1 MSQEK
6 TYFQPQKTIFSLKK
20 LLMFL
25 GKLSAHVSYK
35 DVLIKKKSVFGRA
48 AVGFGSKDQTKLLAG
63 VRCVLYLYMC
73 TLPEAMSCRPNLA
86 RHFVNFRREHLLDV
100 QGNRCPT

>member
-35 DVLIKKKSVFGRA
+35 DVLIKKKVYI
-48 AVGFGSKDQTKLLAG
+48 GFNYEDIRFLGYIRTI
-63 VRCVLYLYMC
+63 Y
-73 TLPEAMSCRPNLA
+73 T
-86 RHFVNFRREHLLDV
+86 
-100 QGNRCPT
+100 